1 MSITEHAVV
10 GSDPLERARAAHR
23 RHDWAA
29 ARDDY
34 ALAQA
39 AARLSAADLVAS
51 ADSAWWP
58 GRIDEALAGY
68 QAGYGR
74 QVDDGQPA
82 AAARVAM
89 TIGSIRSL
97 RGDVVGGAG
106 WMARA
111 GRLLSGRPE
120 CVEHG
125 YLLALEIDD
134 ALATPDCERAIAVGQ
149 RVQDIGATHDDRTLA
164 SAGLVGEGVALVKQG
179 AVPQGF
185 ALIDQAMTA
194 VRAGEIEPQW
204 AGALHCRVMALCHEL
219 ADPRR
224 AREWTDATE
233 RWCDRFTSAAMFAG
247 ICRVHRS
254 WLLQLGGDW
263 TQAEREARQACDD
276 LADINVAVVGE
287 AHYQLG
293 EIRLERGELSGAED
307 SYRCAQELG
316 RDPQPGLAL
325 LQLAQGREAAAA
337 ASIRA
342 ALAIQQHDRLARAR
356 LRAAQAEI
364 ALATGDIDLAWE
376 ASTELGQI
384 AAAYG
389 SPGHAASARQLLGAT
404 LLAQGQ
410 PDEALVELRAAEQ
423 AWRDLDASHH
433 VARVRLLSDGLT
445 PREVG

>member
-1 MSITEHAVV
+1 MSITEHAVI

-23 RHDWAA
+23 RLDWAA
-29 ARDDY
+29 ARDGY

-39 AARLSAADLVAS
+39 AAPLSAVDLLAS
-51 ADSAWWP
+51 ADAAWWL

-68 QAGYGR
+68 QAAYGR

-106 WMARA
+106 WTALA

-125 YLLALEIDD
+125 YLLALEIDN
-134 ALATPDCERAIAVGQ
+134 ALAASDCERAIAVGQ
-149 RVQDIGATHDDRTLA
+149 RVQDIGATHDDRTLM
-164 SAGLVGEGVALVKQG
+164 SAGLVGEGVARVKQG

-185 ALIDQAMTA
+185 ALIDRAMTA
-194 VRAGEIEPQW
+194 VRASQEPKWTGTLYCQ
-204 AGALHCRVMALCHEL
+204 VMALCHEL

-233 RWCDRFTSAAMFAG
+233 RWCDEFTSAAMFAG
-247 ICRVHRS
+247 ICRVHRAR
-254 WLLQLGGDW
+254 LLQLGGDW
-263 TQAEREARQACDD
+263 ARAEREARQACDD
-276 LADINVAVVGE
+276 LADIDVAVVGE

-293 EIRLERGELSGAED
+293 EIRRERGDLYGAED
-307 SYRCAQELG
+307 SYRHAQELG

-325 LQLAQGREAAAA
+325 LRLAQGRVTAAV

-342 ALAIQQHDRLARAR
+342 ALTILDDRLARAR
-356 LRAAQAEI
+356 FRAAQAEI
-364 ALATGDIDLAWE
+364 ALTAGDLDLAWE

-389 SPGHAASARQLLGAT
+389 SPGHAASARELLGGT
-404 LLAQGQ
+404 
-410 PDEALVELRAAEQ
+410 
-423 AWRDLDASHH
+423 
-433 VARVRLLSDGLT
+433 
-445 PREVG
+445 

>member
-23 RHDWAA
+23 RHDWAS

-39 AARLSAADLVAS
+39 AAPLSAADLVAS
-51 ADSAWWP
+51 ADSAWWL

-68 QAGYGR
+68 RAAYGR
-74 QVDDGQPA
+74 HVDDGQPA
-82 AAARVAM
+82 TAARVAI
-89 TIGSIRSL
+89 TIGWIRSL

-106 WMARA
+106 WIARA

-134 ALATPDCERAIAVGQ
+134 ALAMPDCGRAIAVGQ

-164 SAGLVGEGVALVKQG
+164 SAGLVGEGVAWVKQG
-179 AVPQGF
+179 TVPQGF
-185 ALIDQAMTA
+185 ALIDRAMTA
-194 VRAGEIEPQW
+194 VRAGEVEPQR
-204 AGALHCRVMALCHEL
+204 AGTLHCRVMALCHEL

-224 AREWTDATE
+224 AREWTEATE
-233 RWCDRFTSAAMFAG
+233 CWFDQFTSAAMFAG
-247 ICRVHRS
+247 ICGVHRAQ
-254 WLLQLGGDW
+254 LLQLVGDW
-263 TQAEREARQACDD
+263 TRAEREARQACDD
-276 LADINVAVVGE
+276 LADIDIAVVGE

-293 EIRLERGELSGAED
+293 EIRRARGDLPGAED
-307 SYRCAQELG
+307 SYRRAEELG
-316 RDPQPGLAL
+316 RDPQPGRAL
-325 LQLAQGREAAAA
+325 LRLAQGRVSSAA

-342 ALAIQQHDRLARAR
+342 ALATLDDRLARAS

-364 ALATGDIDLAWE
+364 ALAAGDLDLAWE

-410 PDEALVELRAAEQ
+410 SDEALVELRAAEQ
-423 AWRDLDASHH
+423 AWRDLDAPHH
-433 VARVRLLSDGLT
+433 VARVRLLSDGLM